1 MRLFPGPKS
10 SIRREPPVLC
20 WRQNGKG
27 NDKVIDETLQGLGSD
42 RYQDHNGFGEK
53 MFLQLRP

>member
-1 MRLFPGPKS
+1 MQGPSAPHSK
-10 SIRREPPVLC
+10 ILC
-20 WRQNGKG
+20 CRQNGKE
-27 NDKVIDETLQGLGSD
+27 NDKVVDETLQGLGSD